1 MLVSGC
7 DWNQNSVFRQ
17 KEPMRFLPFLA
28 TAAPA
33 LMVAPDS
40 AQPAQ
45 TAVVPRQI
53 LVERPTL
60 PSLRSATGQDH
71 HSILVGLDAFVNA
84 QPTDQAD
91 PPR

>member
-1 MLVSGC
+1 
-7 DWNQNSVFRQ
+7 
-17 KEPMRFLPFLA
+17 MRFLPFLA
-28 TAAPA
+28 TATPA
-33 LMVAPDS
+33 LMVTPVS

-45 TAVVPRQI
+45 TVVRPGQF

-60 PSLRSATGQDH
+60 PSLGSAMGQDH

>member
-1 MLVSGC
+1 VLVSGC

-28 TAAPA
+28 TATPA
-33 LMVAPDS
+33 LMVTPVS

-45 TAVVPRQI
+45 TVVRPGQF

-60 PSLRSATGQDH
+60 PSLGSAMGQDH